1 VSKLILT
8 ERTSLLILAVLCLL
22 AAAAFLIS
30 DLTKPVVRKEAD
42 VIFLKGDL
50 LNYSLGNKYVQS
62 GKSRIRKMDFT
73 FHLSGY
79 LAKFRVRDKFEKVLD
94 KAAFRSTAY
103 NDSLQISIRKSD
115 QSSLYTFDKE
125 IDVYSIANSSKN
137 YLDLKDAIRV
147 YNGPGQKITA
157 GIFLLV
163 AVICFVYRWKK
174 YSRALT
180 K

>member
-1 VSKLILT
+1 VGKLILS
-8 ERTSLLILAVLCLL
+8 ERSSALILAVLCLL
-22 AAAAFLIS
+22 AGAGFLIN

-42 VIFLKGDL
+42 VVFLKGPL

-73 FHLSGY
+73 FHLGGY
-79 LAKFRVRDKFEKVLD
+79 LAKFRVKDKFEKVLD
-94 KAAFRSTAY
+94 KMAFRSTAY
-103 NDSLQISIRKSD
+103 NDTLQISIRNSD
-115 QSSLYTFDKE
+115 QSSLYIFDKE
-125 IDVYSIANSSKN
+125 INVYSIKNNSNN

-157 GIFLLV
+157 GIFGLV
-163 AVICFVYRWKK
+163 AIICFVYSRKK
-174 YSRALT
+174 NPRAST